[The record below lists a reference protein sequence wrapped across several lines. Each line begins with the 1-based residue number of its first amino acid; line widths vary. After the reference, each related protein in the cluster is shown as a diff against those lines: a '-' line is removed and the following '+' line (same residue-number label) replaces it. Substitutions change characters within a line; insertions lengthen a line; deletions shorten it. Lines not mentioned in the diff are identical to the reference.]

1 MIGRNFIKQMVASNT
16 TVYRVIKMQRS
27 LLLFLALLSACADQ
41 GPSGFSSAQ
50 PGVNVARAA
59 LAAGSPEMTLTVVN
73 GILEREPRNL
83 AALVAQGDAL
93 SVLGRSDEAGI
104 SYAKALA
111 LNPGFPGAEMGMAR
125 LQLRT
130 DPAQAQLLFL
140 DVLQQEPRNAAALNN
155 LGIAYDLQGNHSAAQ
170 GAYRQA
176 LAADP
181 SMRAA
186 EVNLA
191 LSLALSGEAATAVR
205 MLTPMAM
212 DANAS
217 QRLRHDLAAAL
228 AMAGDKAAAAR
239 LLNGDLTQDQI
250 ERALLAYGSLRR

>member
-1 MIGRNFIKQMVASNT
+1 MRTLAFV
-16 TVYRVIKMQRS
+16 
-27 LLLFLALLSACADQ
+27 LLVLLSACAGQ
-41 GPSGFSSAQ
+41 GSPGFSRAQ

-59 LAAGSPEMTLTVVN
+59 LAAGSADLALNVVN
-73 GILEREPRNL
+73 GILEKEPRNVP
-83 AALVAQGDAL
+83 ALVAQGDAL

-104 SYAKALA
+104 SYARVLA
-111 LNPGFPGAEMGMAR
+111 LDPGSVPAGIGLGR
-125 LQLRT
+125 LHLKT

-155 LGIAYDLQGNHSAAQ
+155 LGIAYDLQGNHAGAQ
-170 GAYRQA
+170 GAYRLA

-191 LSLALSGEAATAVR
+191 LSLALSGQASTAVQ
-205 MLTPMAM
+205 MLMPIAA
-212 DANAS
+212 DPNAS
-217 QRLRHDLAAAL
+217 PRLRHDLAAAL

-239 LLNGDLTQDQI
+239 ILSADLTPEQMAS
-250 ERALLAYGSLRR
+250 ALRAYGSLGPGSAAP